1 MHVFELS
8 LITTQTTPIF
18 IRTIK
23 RLMSRASLRS
33 VIIFVVVEVIPQYL
47 AVMNMDDVSTFGP
60 SRQRW
65 PWMRIPTEEVVYRY
79 L

>member
-1 MHVFELS
+1 
-8 LITTQTTPIF
+8 
-18 IRTIK
+18 
-23 RLMSRASLRS
+23 MSRASLRS